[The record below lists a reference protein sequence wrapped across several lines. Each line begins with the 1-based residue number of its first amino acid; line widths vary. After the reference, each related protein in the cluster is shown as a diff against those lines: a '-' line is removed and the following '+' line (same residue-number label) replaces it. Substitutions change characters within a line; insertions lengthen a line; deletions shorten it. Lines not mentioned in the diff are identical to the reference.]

1 MRADGSESWVSG
13 SAKPEIHPDGS
24 VLWSGYVRHI
34 TYRHKVELALK
45 RKSALLQLLNE
56 TALEF
61 INVPVAFA
69 HSAIDKALEGLGR
82 FFGVDRAYLFEYDFG
97 KLKTC
102 NTHEWC
108 AEGIEPFKDQ
118 LQDQPIEWDSEWY
131 SQHLQGEVVNI
142 PDVDAMPS
150 CSVKNLLTMR
160 SIRSLLKV
168 PLMHQDKPIGFV
180 GFDAVSK
187 IRTFSAEEIMLLKVF
202 ARARKLVVPPQLEP
216 VAIRLTQTE
225 LRPGTADNDVNAIK
239 GTSGG
244 LPEGFL
250 TNDFLTSSRNWF
262 LLTNID
268 GLSYMERIKFETD
281 MQVDFVTDNLLVKG
295 YERYSFGYYN
305 WRSIWGSL
313 PS

>member
-1 MRADGSESWVSG
+1 MAVNLSAIKDLLLPGLRGVEGKYEMIPSQYDKIFTKHDSKMALERTAEMRYLGLAQLKTEGGQTAFDNGAGERYVYNQEHVEIGLGYAITRKAIDDNLYKTQFHPSNLGLIESFQQTKEIYGASILNTSTTYNSSVGGDGK
-13 SAKPEIHPDGS
+13 ALIATDHPIDGGT
-24 VLWSGYVRHI
+24 VANRPAVDVDLNEA
-34 TYRHKVELALK
+34 T
-45 RKSALLQLLNE
+45 LLNGMISVR
-56 TALEF
+56 T
-61 INVPVAFA
+61 N
-69 HSAIDKALEGLGR
+69 
-82 FFGVDRAYLFEYDFG
+82 
-97 KLKTC
+97 
-102 NTHEWC
+102 
-108 AEGIEPFKDQ
+108 FKDQ
-118 LQDQPIEWDSEWY
+118 A
-131 SQHLQGEVVNI
+131 G
-142 PDVDAMPS
+142 
-150 CSVKNLLTMR
+150 
-160 SIRSLLKV
+160 
-168 PLMHQDKPIGFV
+168 
-180 GFDAVSK
+180 
-187 IRTFSAEEIMLLKVF
+187 LKVF

-305 WRSIWGSL
+305 WRASWGSL